1 MPNTCIPPLDPGHE
15 DRLSNHRLHPL
26 PFICSGGRR
35 TASPCRALPGM
46 PGNTGRPWNGGLGFG
61 VQIKMDLIRE
71 SHGEC
76 KEYPVQPDSK
86 CLQFSPCQYSVQWAF
101 NKGTC
106 TGGTV
111 TVEGVTTN
119 PSGTETPRSSEKA
132 GGSDSGE
139 WDLGLPCGWQY
150 SGSTTV
156 AGLSCAGGATVGG
169 TASASVDC
177 STCAF

>member
-1 MPNTCIPPLDPGHE
+1 MK
-15 DRLSNHRLHPL
+15 
-26 PFICSGGRR
+26 
-35 TASPCRALPGM
+35 TASAIIAYTLFLSSAQEGGELPPPVGPCPGCQGTQDA
-46 PGNTGRPWNGGLGFG
+46 PGTEDLGFG

-76 KEYPVQPDSK
+76 KEYPFQPDNK
-86 CLQFSPCQYSVQWAF
+86 CLQFAPCEYSVQWAF

-111 TVEGVTTN
+111 TVGGVTTDDDGN
-119 PSGTETPRSSEKA
+119 SSPRSSTKSES
-132 GGSDSGE
+132 SDSGE
-139 WDLGLPCGWQY
+139 WDLNLPCGWQY

-156 AGLSCAGGATVGG
+156 AGLSCAGGATVEG

-177 STCAF
+177 SKCAF

>member
-1 MPNTCIPPLDPGHE
+1 MK
-15 DRLSNHRLHPL
+15 
-26 PFICSGGRR
+26 
-35 TASPCRALPGM
+35 TASAIIAYTLFLSSAQEGGELPPPVGPCPGCQGTQDA
-46 PGNTGRPWNGGLGFG
+46 PGTEDLGFG